1 MRLLQRPTLFIIL
14 TGLIYGV
21 FSQNHFT
28 TKVETDPSTGF
39 SVKYFDTYKVL
50 RNLITNQ
57 SYALVCCDSSLD
69 DFKTGYDAVVNTP
82 LTNVGVDT
90 ELESLPFFELLGL
103 KDVIKSAKP
112 SANVTSPC
120 FPDITDGPANSSMVI
135 DTIFTRKAV
144 NGVVG
149 VNPQNISISAGSNE
163 LTPLQQSAWIIFVAH
178 FFEKESDGQK
188 IYELVKQMYDCHKKN
203 LAKSG
208 SKSIAWTTY
217 DAVGK
222 AWTIRSDKYLQT
234 LVHDAGM
241 KLIAPNNQSTIF
253 QNTTEF
259 HSALSKVDFVIDDTP
274 AANFKKD
281 FAYTDWLKAS
291 DYKPNNAASFIA
303 LKNVFRTDLLI
314 NADGYSDWP
323 IRHSARADLAISDVI
338 HMVYNTYEPSYNMS
352 WLRTFAQMKKPG
364 FVSDVTYPSCIN
376 PVPRINTN
384 ICNMGA
390 FKPNSTDLNTIN
402 TATSSKG
409 LSTGGIVGVSIGVII
424 GIAAL
429 VAFGVFKYKRR
440 GKPVEGTFVKMN
452 DI

>member
-21 FSQNHFT
+21 FSQNHYT

-39 SVKYFDTYKVL
+39 SVEYFDTYKVL

-57 SYALVCCDSSLD
+57 SYALVCCNSALD
-69 DFKTGYDAVVNTP
+69 DFKTGYHAVVNTP
-82 LTNVGVDT
+82 LTNVGVET
-90 ELESLPFFELLGL
+90 ELESLPFFELLEL

-112 SANVTSPC
+112 RANVTSPC
-120 FPDITDGPANSSMVI
+120 FPDIADGPTNSSMVI
-135 DTIFTRKAV
+135 DAIFTGKAV

-149 VNPQNISISAGSNE
+149 ANPQYISISAGSNE

-178 FFEKESDGQK
+178 FFEKESYGQE
-188 IYELVKQMYDCHKKN
+188 IYELVKQMYNCHKKN

-208 SKSIAWTTY
+208 SKNIAWTTY

-259 HSALSKVDFVIDDTP
+259 HSALSKADFVIDDTP

-281 FAYTDWLKAS
+281 FAYTDWLKAGA
-291 DYKPNNAASFIA
+291 YKPNNAASFIA

-314 NADGYSDWP
+314 NADWP

-338 HMVYNTYEPSYNMS
+338 HMVYNTYEPSYNMN
-352 WLRTFAQMKKPG
+352 WLRTFAQMKRSG
-364 FVSDVTYPSCIN
+364 FVSSKTYPSCTN

-384 ICNMGA
+384 ICSMGP
-390 FKPNSTDLNTIN
+390 FEPNSTDINAAN
-402 TATSSKG
+402 TATSNKG
-409 LSTGGIVGVSIGVII
+409 LSTGGKVGIAIGVII
-424 GIAAL
+424 GVAAL